1 MHIYKI
7 APLILALSVNV
18 FAAASKEDKKI
29 SSEILSRYSSS
40 AAVKMKAEKIENK
53 KTLGTTTN
61 EELEITYSQNKLHL
75 LKKNPQVEVIYN
87 KKVWIIEQPDLELD
101 PSAKRKVTIISN
113 IKSDFVNQITT
124 LFSSPSQVLKKAK
137 DIKKE
142 KQKITIHVD
151 SFNSN
156 LKSLTIELDTKKK
169 EISAISYVDDID
181 TETQI
186 SVKETSFLKKSPS
199 KVFKFVKQKD
209 DEVLSQ

>member
-1 MHIYKI
+1 MNIFKI
-7 APLILALSVNV
+7 APLIFALSIPVL
-18 FAAASKEDKKI
+18 AAVSKEDKKI
-29 SSEILSRYSSS
+29 SSEILSRYSSN
-40 AAVKMKAEKIENK
+40 AAVKMTADKIENK
-53 KTLGTTTN
+53 KTLGTTTT

-101 PSAKRKVTIISN
+101 PSAKRKVTIVSN

-124 LFSSPSQVLKKAK
+124 LFSSPAQVLKKAK
-137 DIKKE
+137 EIKKE
-142 KQKITIHVD
+142 NNKITILVD
-151 SFNSN
+151 SFNSS
-156 LKSLTIELDTKKK
+156 LKSLAVELDTKKK

-181 TETQI
+181 TETKI

-199 KVFKFVKQKD
+199 KLFKFVKQKD